1 MKRWICCGNI
11 ATVNDGSDLHAVLS
25 GERTRPACWFG
36 RLAETIF
43 LFAKFAKAGRLR
55 QHASRVRSPDSP
67 DPPMTSAL
75 EKLGLTDDNAG
86 VFDGEWRGGGGKI
99 DKISPINGQK
109 LASVRTASADDYD
122 TAVSR
127 AHEAFLKWRTT
138 PGPVRGDTVRRL
150 GNALRD
156 FKHDLGQLVTLE
168 TGKIIAEG
176 EGEVQEMI
184 DICDFAVGQSRM
196 LYGLTIQSERPSHR
210 LMEQWHPLGV
220 VAVISAFNFPVAVW
234 SWNAALAAVCGDA
247 TVWKASEKTPLT
259 AIAVTKIAERVCRE
273 TGADPAIFT
282 LLMGDRKTVGQ
293 RLSADRR
300 IPLISA
306 TGSVQMGLHV
316 AQTVHGRLGKTIM
329 ELGGNNA
336 LIVAPSADLE
346 MATQSIFFGAVGT
359 AGQRCTSTRRVI
371 LHESVADKV
380 RTKLLGAYK
389 SLRIGNPLDRETL
402 MGPLID
408 KSAVEMVQ
416 QSIQRLKDEGGE
428 ILYGGERL
436 EGGQYEGGCYMTP
449 CLANANPG
457 FEIVCHETFGPLL
470 YLLTYRDFDEAIA
483 IQNGVPQGLTS
494 AIFTNDVREA
504 EKFLSAV
511 GSDCGIANVN
521 TGTSGA
527 EIGGAF
533 GGEKETGGGRE
544 SGSDSWKMYMRR
556 QTNTINFSTELP
568 LAQGIQFGSPD
579 EGSATA

>member
-1 MKRWICCGNI
+1 MDKAALFGTLGISDE
-11 ATVNDGSDLHAVLS
+11 NDG
-25 GERTRPACWFG
+25 
-36 RLAETIF
+36 
-43 LFAKFAKAGRLR
+43 
-55 QHASRVRSPDSP
+55 
-67 DPPMTSAL
+67 
-75 EKLGLTDDNAG
+75 
-86 VFDGEWRGGGGKI
+86 VFFGEWRGSGATI
-99 DKISPINGQK
+99 DKISPIDGRK
-109 LASVRTASADDYD
+109 LASVRTASGNDYD
-122 TAVSR
+122 MAIAR
-127 AHEAFLKWRTT
+127 AQEAFLKWRAT

-196 LYGLTIQSERPSHR
+196 LYGLTIQSERASHR

-220 VAVISAFNFPVAVW
+220 IAVISAFNFPVAVW

-282 LLMGDRKTVGQ
+282 LLMGDRETVGKK
-293 RLSADRR
+293 LSADPR

-306 TGSVQMGLHV
+306 TGSTQMGVHV

-336 LIVAPSADLE
+336 LIVAPSADIE

-371 LHESVADKV
+371 LHESIADKV
-380 RTKLLGAYK
+380 RQKLLAAYK
-389 SLRIGNPLDRETL
+389 SLPIGNPLDRKTL
-402 MGPLID
+402 MGPLVE
-408 KSAVEMVQ
+408 KGAVDMVL

-428 ILYGGERL
+428 VLYGGERL
-436 EGGQYEGGCYMTP
+436 EGAQYQGGCYMTP
-449 CLANANPG
+449 CLANAKPD
-457 FEIVCHETFGPLL
+457 FKIVCHETFGPLL

-483 IQNGVPQGLTS
+483 INNGVPQGLTS

-504 EKFLSAV
+504 EKFLSPV

-568 LAQGIQFGSPD
+568 LAQGIQFGTD
-579 EGSATA
+579 DAGSAM

>member
-1 MKRWICCGNI
+1 
-11 ATVNDGSDLHAVLS
+11 
-25 GERTRPACWFG
+25 
-36 RLAETIF
+36 
-43 LFAKFAKAGRLR
+43 
-55 QHASRVRSPDSP
+55 
-67 DPPMTSAL
+67 
-75 EKLGLTDDNAG
+75 
-86 VFDGEWRGGGGKI
+86 
-99 DKISPINGQK
+99 
-109 LASVRTASADDYD
+109 
-122 TAVSR
+122 
-127 AHEAFLKWRTT
+127 
-138 PGPVRGDTVRRL
+138 
-150 GNALRD
+150 
-156 FKHDLGQLVTLE
+156 LV
-168 TGKIIAEG
+168 
-176 EGEVQEMI
+176 
-184 DICDFAVGQSRM
+184 
-196 LYGLTIQSERPSHR
+196 
-210 LMEQWHPLGV
+210 
-220 VAVISAFNFPVAVW
+220 
-234 SWNAALAAVCGDA
+234 
-247 TVWKASEKTPLT
+247 
-259 AIAVTKIAERVCRE
+259 
-273 TGADPAIFT
+273 
-282 LLMGDRKTVGQ
+282 
-293 RLSADRR
+293 
-300 IPLISA
+300 SA
-306 TGSVQMGLHV
+306 TGSVAMGLNV
-316 AQTVHGRLGKTIM
+316 AKTVHGRLGRSIM

-371 LHESVADKV
+371 LQESIADKV
-380 RTKLLGAYK
+380 RGKLLTAYK

-408 KSAVEMVQ
+408 KGAVEMVQ
-416 QSIQRLKDEGGE
+416 QSVQRLKDEGGE

-436 EGGQYEGGCYMTP
+436 DGAQYSGGCYMTP
-449 CLANANPG
+449 CLANAKPD
-457 FEIVCHETFGPLL
+457 FKIVCHETFGPLL

-544 SGSDSWKMYMRR
+544 SGSDSWKSYMRR

>member
-1 MKRWICCGNI
+1 
-11 ATVNDGSDLHAVLS
+11 
-25 GERTRPACWFG
+25 
-36 RLAETIF
+36 
-43 LFAKFAKAGRLR
+43 
-55 QHASRVRSPDSP
+55 
-67 DPPMTSAL
+67 MTSAL
-75 EKLGLTDDNAG
+75 EKLGLTEENDG
-86 VFDGEWRGGGGKI
+86 VFFGEWRGSGAKI
-99 DKISPINGQK
+99 DKISPIDGRK
-109 LASVRTASADDYD
+109 LANIRTASDKDYE
-122 TAVSR
+122 TAVAR
-127 AHEAFLKWRTT
+127 AHEAFLKWRVT
-138 PGPVRGDTVRRL
+138 PGPVRGETVRRL
-150 GNALRD
+150 GNALREL
-156 FKHDLGQLVTLE
+156 KHELGQLVTLE
-168 TGKIIAEG
+168 SGKILAEG

-196 LYGLTIQSERPSHR
+196 LYGLTIQSERPNHR

-247 TVWKASEKTPLT
+247 TVWKPSEKTPLT

-282 LLMGDRKTVGQ
+282 LLVGDRKTVGQ
-293 RLSADRR
+293 KLADDRR
-300 IPLISA
+300 IPLVSA
-306 TGSVQMGLHV
+306 TGSVTMGLNV
-316 AQTVHGRLGKTIM
+316 AKAVHGRLGRTIM

-371 LHESVADKV
+371 MHQSVADKV
-380 RTKLLGAYK
+380 RSKLLSAYK
-389 SLRIGNPLDRETL
+389 SLPIGSPLEKQTL

-408 KSAVEMVQ
+408 KGAVDMVQ
-416 QSIQRLKDEGGE
+416 HSIQRLKEEGGE
-428 ILYGGERL
+428 VLYGGERL
-436 EGGQYEGGCYMTP
+436 DLPGNCYMKP
-449 CLANANPG
+449 CLTNAKPE
-457 FEIVCHETFGPLL
+457 FKIVQEETFGPLL
-470 YLLTYRDFDEAIA
+470 YLMTYRHFDEALA

-504 EKFLSAV
+504 EKFVAAV

-544 SGSDSWKMYMRR
+544 SGSDSWKSYMRR

-568 LAQGIQFGSPD
+568 LAQGIQFGAG

>member
-1 MKRWICCGNI
+1 MK
-11 ATVNDGSDLHAVLS
+11 T
-25 GERTRPACWFG
+25 PF
-36 RLAETIF
+36 
-43 LFAKFAKAGRLR
+43 
-55 QHASRVRSPDSP
+55 
-67 DPPMTSAL
+67 
-75 EKLGLTDDNAG
+75 EKLGLGDDNNG
-86 VFDGEWRGGGGKI
+86 VFDGEWRGGGAMI
-99 DKISPINGQK
+99 DKISPIDGSL
-109 LASVRTASADDYD
+109 LARVREASREDYEHVV
-122 TAVSR
+122 TR
-127 AHEAFLKWRTT
+127 AQEAFLKWRAT

-150 GNALRD
+150 GNALREL
-156 FKHDLGQLVTLE
+156 KHELGQLVTLE

-259 AIAVTKIAERVCRE
+259 AVAVTKIAERVCRK

-282 LLMGDRKTVGQ
+282 LLLGDRRSVGQ
-293 RLSADRR
+293 KLADDKR
-300 IPLISA
+300 IPLVSA
-306 TGSVQMGLHV
+306 TGSVNMGLNV
-316 AQTVHGRLGKTIM
+316 AKAVHGRLGRTIM

-346 MATQSIFFGAVGT
+346 MATQSIFFGGVGT

-371 LHESVADKV
+371 MHESVADKV
-380 RTKLLGAYK
+380 RKKLLAAYK
-389 SLRIGNPLDRETL
+389 SLPIGNPLDQKTL

-408 KSAVEMVQ
+408 KGAVDAVL
-416 QSIQRLKDEGGE
+416 QSIEKVKKEGGE
-428 ILYGGERL
+428 VLYGGGRL
-436 EGGQYEGGCYMTP
+436 DGEQCPGGCYMTP
-449 CLANANPG
+449 CLVNAKPE
-457 FEIVCHETFGPLL
+457 FEIVRHETFGPLL
-470 YLLTYRDFDEAIA
+470 YLMTYRDFDEAIV
-483 IQNGVPQGLTS
+483 IHNLVPEAVTS

-504 EKFLSAV
+504 EKFVSAV

-544 SGSDSWKMYMRR
+544 SGSDCWKSYMRR
-556 QTNTINFSTELP
+556 QTNTINFSSELP
-568 LAQGIQFGSPD
+568 LAQGIQFGGD
-579 EGSATA
+579 DAGSATA